1 VRRLPFR
8 QFCAPSGLRRL
19 SDMNRPVNICTSTL
33 AAFTL
38 DEALELG
45 AAAGYEGVELRV
57 HGNCH
62 VSFQEL
68 QRRCDEIRRQV
79 ETRGLALH
87 AYSTCFG
94 VNEPGAIDAMI
105 DICTRTGVKFFRV
118 TLPLAG
124 VAAVRNLGSD
134 RAVVPSYR
142 EGMPAAQILRSVR
155 LTLQHLA
162 RRTKLAGVC
171 ALLEIHWGT
180 VMSSFT
186 SAHALVRGLDPD
198 AVAITFDPAN
208 MIIEGKEDWEYGID
222 LLGEHLLNVHIKNA
236 SWVRE
241 RGNWSWQWDGLQQ
254 GMVEWPHL
262 FRLLESR
269 GYRGMLAMEDFLVP
283 RSYDAALEHLAA
295 LRREATLLL
304 GESASLRAA

>member
-1 VRRLPFR
+1 M
-8 QFCAPSGLRRL
+8 QH
-19 SDMNRPVNICTSTL
+19 PVNICTSTL
-33 AAFTL
+33 AAFTF
-38 DEALELG
+38 DAALQLSAG
-45 AAAGYEGVELRV
+45 AGYEGVELRV

-62 VSFQEL
+62 VSLQEL
-68 QRRCDEIRRQV
+68 QRRCVEIKRQV
-79 ETRGLALH
+79 EAHRLELRG
-87 AYSTCFG
+87 YSTCFG
-94 VNEPGAIDAMI
+94 VNEAGAIDAMI
-105 DICTRTGVKFFRV
+105 DICARTGVRYFGV

-142 EGMPAAQILRSVR
+142 EGMPAGEILRTVR

-180 VMSSFT
+180 VMSSFS

-198 AVAITFDPAN
+198 AIAITFDPAN
-208 MIIEGKEDWEYGID
+208 MVIEGKEDWEYGID
-222 LLGEHLLNVHIKNA
+222 LLREHLANVHIKNA
-236 SWVRE
+236 SWVRA
-241 RGNWSWQWDGLQQ
+241 GGHWSWQWDGLQQ
-254 GMVEWPHL
+254 GMVEWPEL
-262 FRLLESR
+262 FRLLASR

-283 RSYDAALEHLAA
+283 RSHQAALEHLAA

-304 GESASLRAA
+304 GQSHSRRAA

>member
-1 VRRLPFR
+1 
-8 QFCAPSGLRRL
+8 
-19 SDMNRPVNICTSTL
+19 MNRPVNICTSTL
-33 AAFTL
+33 AAFPL
-38 DEALELG
+38 DQALDLG

-62 VSFQEL
+62 VSLQEL
-68 QRRCDEIRRQV
+68 QRRCGEIKRQV
-79 ETRGLALH
+79 EARGLDLRV
-87 AYSTCFG
+87 YSTCFG

-105 DICTRTGVKFFRV
+105 DICARTGVRHFRV

-124 VAAVRNLGSD
+124 VAAVRNSATD

-142 EGMPAAQILRSVR
+142 EGMPAGEVLRNVR
-155 LTLQHLA
+155 LTLRHLA

-186 SAHALVRGLDPD
+186 SAHALVRDLDPE
-198 AVAITFDPAN
+198 AIAITFDPAN
-208 MIIEGKEDWEYGID
+208 MVIEGKEDWEYGID
-222 LLGEHLLNVHIKNA
+222 LLREHLANVHIKNA
-236 SWVRE
+236 SWVRAG
-241 RGNWSWQWDGLQQ
+241 GNWTWQWDGLQQ

-262 FRLLESR
+262 FRLLASR

-283 RSYDAALEHLAA
+283 RTRDAALEHLAA

-304 GESASLRAA
+304 GESSSRCAA

>member
-1 VRRLPFR
+1 
-8 QFCAPSGLRRL
+8 
-19 SDMNRPVNICTSTL
+19 MNSSLNICTSTL
-33 AAFTL
+33 AAFRL
-38 DEALELG
+38 DDALALG
-45 AAAGYEGVELRV
+45 EAAGYEGVELRV

-62 VSFQEL
+62 VSLQEL
-68 QRRCDEIRRQV
+68 QRRCGDIKRQAEAHRLDLRV
-79 ETRGLALH
+79 
-87 AYSTCFG
+87 YSTCFG

-105 DICTRTGVKFFRV
+105 DICARTGVRYFRV

-124 VAAVRNLGSD
+124 VAAVRNFATD

-142 EGMPAAQILRSVR
+142 EGVPPAELLRNVR
-155 LTLQHLA
+155 LTLRHLA
-162 RRTKLAGVC
+162 RRTRLAGVC

-186 SAHALVRGLDPD
+186 SAHALVRDLDPE
-198 AVAITFDPAN
+198 AIAITFDPAN

-222 LLGEHLLNVHIKNA
+222 LLREHLANVHIKNA
-236 SWVRE
+236 SWVRLG
-241 RGNWSWQWDGLQQ
+241 GNWTWQWDGLQQ

-262 FRLLESR
+262 FRLLAAR

-283 RSYDAALEHLAA
+283 RTYDAALEHLAA

-304 GESASLRAA
+304 GQGDSRRAA

>member
-1 VRRLPFR
+1 
-8 QFCAPSGLRRL
+8 
-19 SDMNRPVNICTSTL
+19 MNRPVNICTSTL

-241 RGNWSWQWDGLQQ
+241 RGNWSQWRAGAKP
-254 GMVEWPHL
+254 V
-262 FRLLESR
+262 SR
-269 GYRGMLAMEDFLVP
+269 WNRRGKRRGRR
-283 RSYDAALEHLAA
+283 RS
-295 LRREATLLL
+295 
-304 GESASLRAA
+304 

>member
-1 VRRLPFR
+1 
-8 QFCAPSGLRRL
+8 
-19 SDMNRPVNICTSTL
+19 MNSSVNICTATL
-33 AAFTL
+33 AAFPL
-38 DEALELG
+38 DDALELG

-62 VSFQEL
+62 VSLQEL
-68 QRRCDEIRRQV
+68 QRRCGDIKRQV
-79 ETRGLALH
+79 EAHRLDLRV
-87 AYSTCFG
+87 YSTCFG

-105 DICTRTGVKFFRV
+105 DICARTGVRYFRV

-124 VAAVRNLGSD
+124 VAAVRNFATD

-142 EGMPAAQILRSVR
+142 EGMPPAELLRNVR
-155 LTLQHLA
+155 LTLRHLA

-186 SAHALVRGLDPD
+186 SAHALVRDLDPE
-198 AVAITFDPAN
+198 AIAITFDPAN

-222 LLGEHLLNVHIKNA
+222 LLREHLANVHIKNA
-236 SWVRE
+236 SWVRQG
-241 RGNWSWQWDGLQQ
+241 GNWTWQWDGLQQ

-262 FRLLESR
+262 FRLLAAR

-283 RSYDAALEHLAA
+283 RTYDAALEHLAA

-304 GESASLRAA
+304 DQSSSRRAA

>member
-1 VRRLPFR
+1 
-8 QFCAPSGLRRL
+8 
-19 SDMNRPVNICTSTL
+19 MNRPVNICTSTL

-38 DEALELG
+38 DEALKLG

-57 HGNCH
+57 HGNCQ
-62 VSFQEL
+62 VSLQEL

-79 ETRGLALH
+79 AARGLDLCV
-87 AYSTCFG
+87 YSTSFG
-94 VNEPGAIDAMI
+94 VNEPSAIEAMI
-105 DICTRTGVKFFRV
+105 DICTRTGVKYFRV

-124 VAAVRNLGSD
+124 VAAVRNLGAD

-142 EGMPAAQILRSVR
+142 DGAPAGDILRSVR

-186 SAHALVRGLDPD
+186 SAHALVRGLDPE
-198 AVAITFDPAN
+198 AIAITFDPAN
-208 MIIEGKEDWEYGID
+208 MVIEGKEDWEYGID
-222 LLGEHLLNVHIKNA
+222 LLREHLVNVHIKNA
-236 SWVRE
+236 SGVRE